1 MLSLSHLGFP
11 LLCFLPASLLLLLWV
26 SSSSH
31 TQLRVGVAS
40 PDEERR
46 GKGVGSW
53 SWAMIDIYG
62 GRLERRKEEE
72 LEKGLQKRKA
82 KRDLSLSFLVA
93 SDGQGVWA
101 KKNSS
106 PFWIF
111 FLVISL
117 IFVFFFFFI
126 NPSVLYYKLFY
137 FFLLIKYFLSLI
149 KLSKNK

>member
-1 MLSLSHLGFP
+1 
-11 LLCFLPASLLLLLWV
+11 
-26 SSSSH
+26 
-31 TQLRVGVAS
+31 
-40 PDEERR
+40 
-46 GKGVGSW
+46 
-53 SWAMIDIYG
+53 MIDIYG

-137 FFLLIKYFLSLI
+137 FFLLIKYFFKFDQVI
-149 KLSKNK
+149 EK